1 MPASAA
7 TRRPTVLILC
17 PTAWGVRNIA
27 LSGVL
32 ESLRASLRVHLLTTA
47 HADSAVSERWGDAD
61 DPEMLTVT
69 DHGAHRTHDLL
80 RVLQHAAFAER
91 HGIRT
96 HRIFDR
102 WRRRDQS
109 RARRLWSGAVRG
121 LAVATARGPVYEWLG
136 RAERHL
142 GRRRWELEPIMSQLR
157 SLEPRLIVST
167 SCVVRDEAAY
177 LLAAERL
184 GIPTLGCILSFDN
197 LTSKGVLPTFDH
209 YAVWSDRMRQ
219 EVRRLY
225 PDRDPASIRITGTT
239 QFDVHRRQDLRWS
252 RARTLEELG
261 LTPDDRYV
269 LYAANCA
276 TYTPTEPELIRE
288 YLRGMRSHPVLHRHR
303 LVVRP
308 HPADDAARWN
318 GLADAGDGL
327 VLSRPHAQDGRFS
340 SESAQ
345 ARLIGSLAH
354 ADVCVNMASTMTL
367 DAAVL
372 DTPVVCVAFAA
383 RAGSLEHWL
392 AGSCYETSHYAPIA
406 ASGGVRVARSMDAL
420 VQETAEQVLHPEHD
434 RLARAR
440 LVADLCGP
448 VDGASADRLAGLIRS
463 LAGADVPAAT
473 ASGGHTALRG
483 GYAAEPAAR

>member
-1 MPASAA
+1 MPAIAA
-7 TRRPTVLILC
+7 TRRPTVLILS
-17 PTAWGVRNIA
+17 PTAWGVRNIV

-32 ESLRASLRVHLLTTA
+32 DSLRATLRVHLLTTA
-47 HADSAVSERWGDAD
+47 HADSAVTERWGGAD

-69 DHGAHRTHDLL
+69 DRGGHRTHDVL
-80 RVLQHAAFAER
+80 RVVRHAAFAER

-102 WRRRDQS
+102 WRRRDQA
-109 RARRLWSGAVRG
+109 RARRLWAGAVRG
-121 LAVATARGPVYEWLG
+121 LAVATARDPLYEWLG
-136 RAERHL
+136 RAERRL
-142 GRRRWELEPIMSQLR
+142 ARGRWELEPIMAQLR
-157 SLEPRLIVST
+157 SLAPRLIVST

-209 YAVWSDRMRQ
+209 YAVWSDQMRQ

-225 PDRDPASIRITGTT
+225 PDRDADSIRVTGTA

-252 RARTLEELG
+252 RERTLVELA
-261 LTPDDRYV
+261 LAPDDRYV

-288 YLRGMRSHPVLHRHR
+288 YLRRMRSHPVLRRHR

-318 GLADAGDGL
+318 GLAGAEDGL
-327 VLSRPHAQDGRFS
+327 VLSRPHADDGRFS
-340 SESAQ
+340 SGAAQ

-354 ADVCVNMASTMTL
+354 ADVCVNMASTMAL

-383 RAGSLEHWL
+383 RAGGLEHWL
-392 AGSCYETSHYAPIA
+392 AGACYETSHYAPIA
-406 ASGGVRVARSMDAL
+406 ESGGVRVARSMDAL
-420 VQETAEQVLHPEHD
+420 VQETADYVLHPERD
-434 RLARAR
+434 RSSRAR

-448 VDGASADRLAGLIRS
+448 VDGASADRIAALIRS
-463 LAGADVPAAT
+463 LAGVEAAPAS
-473 ASGGHTALRG
+473 ASGGHLALRT
-483 GYAAEPAAR
+483 GYAAEAAAR

>member
-1 MPASAA
+1 
-7 TRRPTVLILC
+7 
-17 PTAWGVRNIA
+17 
-27 LSGVL
+27 
-32 ESLRASLRVHLLTTA
+32 
-47 HADSAVSERWGDAD
+47 
-61 DPEMLTVT
+61 MLTVT

-96 HRIFDR
+96 HRISIGGGGVI
-102 WRRRDQS
+102 S
-109 RARRLWSGAVRG
+109 RARAGCGPGPCAAWPSPPRGGRSMSGLGG
-121 LAVATARGPVYEWLG
+121 LSGIWAAGAGSSNRSCRSSAR
-136 RAERHL
+136 
-142 GRRRWELEPIMSQLR
+142 
-157 SLEPRLIVST
+157 LEPRLVVST

-225 PDRDPASIRITGTT
+225 PDRDPTSIRITGTT

-340 SESAQ
+340 SEAAQ

-463 LAGADVPAAT
+463 LAGADVPAAS